1 MECNFNRAEI
11 AENVKNAR
19 NLCGEKTRIDMEAL
33 NAIKNVLKHCENHT
47 LHFSDK
53 EDDDENL
60 TIKVADGSSVERKW
74 FVNDIRL
81 EKNGAIFLRVVDED
95 YWIWE
100 TDKSATE
107 IYQYMMDEIEFEFDQ
122 MYNN

>member
-11 AENVKNAR
+11 AENIKNAR

-107 IYQYMMDEIEFEFDQ
+107 IYQYMMDEIEFEFNQ
-122 MYNN
+122 SNQ

>member
-19 NLCGEKTRIDMEAL
+19 HLCGEKTRIDMDAL

-53 EDDDENL
+53 EDDDENFTVNIFTDWGEQENHL
-60 TIKVADGSSVERKW
+60 VDSIRVED
-74 FVNDIRL
+74 NDAVLI
-81 EKNGAIFLRVVDED
+81 NCGGED
-95 YWIWE
+95 YWTWE
-100 TDKSATE
+100 TDKSVTE

>member
-47 LHFSDK
+47 FHFSDK
-53 EDDDENL
+53 EDDDENFTVNIFTDWGEQENHL
-60 TIKVADGSSVERKW
+60 VDSIRVED
-74 FVNDIRL
+74 NDAVLI
-81 EKNGAIFLRVVDED
+81 NCGGED
-95 YWIWE
+95 YWTWE
-100 TDKSATE
+100 TDKSVTE
-107 IYQYMMDEIEFEFDQ
+107 IYQYMMDEIQFESDQ
-122 MYNN
+122 MYYN